1 MMKAMLLALSLLLSA
16 APPDPQAIRRATV
29 SELDV
34 PICVLHDPDQ
44 DVYFVSNIN
53 GAGTAKDDN
62 GYISRVGPDG
72 QLTERRF
79 IEGGHSG
86 VTLNAPKGLAI
97 MGDELWVADI
107 DVVRSFGRRTG
118 KPLRVARPPSPGA
131 LFLNEMAVGP
141 QGALYVTDTRLQFH
155 GDEARHVG
163 PDRVF
168 RIDRSGTVSVALQGD
183 LEAPSGIAWDASQR
197 RFLLTALQGTHI
209 FAWRPG
215 TASAS
220 PVWRGIGGYDGIV
233 IDGARWLVSSLKGN
247 GIYVVQDGKEVRII
261 DHLTTPA
268 AIGFDRT
275 RRRLLIPSFDAGTV
289 EIWTLADRR

>member
-1 MMKAMLLALSLLLSA
+1 M
-16 APPDPQAIRRATV
+16 
-29 SELDV
+29 SELDAPV
-34 PICVLHDPDQ
+34 CVLHDPDQ
-44 DVYFVSNIN
+44 DVYFVSNIK

-79 IEGGHSG
+79 IEGGHGG

-168 RIDRSGTVSVALQGD
+168 RIDRSGTVSVALQAISRRRAGSRGMLHRD
-183 LEAPSGIAWDASQR
+183 VFFLRHCRERTSSRGGLGQLPHRRSGE
-197 RFLLTALQGTHI
+197 G
-209 FAWRPG
+209 
-215 TASAS
+215 SA
-220 PVWRGIGGYDGIV
+220 
-233 IDGARWLVSSLKGN
+233 AMTVSSSTARAGWL
-247 GIYVVQDGKEVRII
+247 
-261 DHLTTPA
+261 A
-268 AIGFDRT
+268 A
-275 RRRLLIPSFDAGTV
+275 
-289 EIWTLADRR
+289 